1 MRTITKLRMPLF
13 GMMAFV
19 LLVQLPFPQPWG
31 IVGLVGGYVALGF
44 WATNLRCPVCGGLA
58 SIRKS
63 KSFGN
68 YYGLGNTC
76 AHCGADFHKV

>member
-1 MRTITKLRMPLF
+1 MFGLAGFLVISRLPLT
-13 GMMAFV
+13 GS
-19 LLVQLPFPQPWG
+19 WW
-31 IVGLVGGYVALGF
+31 IVGPVVVYAAIVYY
-44 WATNLRCPVCGGLA
+44 TMNLRCPVCGGLA

-63 KSFGN
+63 KRFGD